1 MFTRGM
7 DVTDE
12 PDDGE
17 QIGLTKLS
25 DADEPVFVPPVDG
38 AGDIV
43 IRANLAGTAAFAV
56 TASLAAALFTTLW
69 QWIAAVTVLVL
80 FAAGVFAFLW
90 SYYNAVQRSRT
101 EEVSVSQLYFLLG
114 APTPSPVR
122 RIMMGALGIQVLVA
136 VVTAFTRLDG
146 PDGRPGSSLALGFL
160 IPMFG
165 FGMNGLWAAYHAA
178 FAPRR
183 KTTGSS
189 AVAE

>member
-1 MFTRGM
+1 MTQG
-7 DVTDE
+7 

-25 DADEPVFVPPVDG
+25 EADDPVFVPPVDG

-43 IRANLAGTAAFAV
+43 IRADLAGTAVFAI
-56 TASLAAALFTTLW
+56 TATLAAALFTTLW
-69 QWIAAVTVLVL
+69 QWIAAITVVVL

-101 EEVSVSQLYFLLG
+101 DEVSVSQLYFLLG
-114 APTPSPVR
+114 PPTPAPVR
-122 RIMMGALGIQVLVA
+122 RIMLGALGIQVLVA

-183 KTTGSS
+183 TS
-189 AVAE
+189 ADTSGVAE